1 MLYSIKHLM
10 SSPHRL
16 NLASQILRQH
26 TLARLYLV
34 LEGRPPASI
43 PGPNHVTHSPLSP
56 PLPSLGNGPAGY
68 RGVGPARGAPVGVS
82 FKSHL
87 PWLPERA
94 FSPP

>member
-16 NLASQILRQH
+16 NLASQILMQH
-26 TLARLYLV
+26 TLTRLSLV

-56 PLPSLGNGPAGY
+56 PPPVTRQRPRWIPGSWSCPWGP
-68 RGVGPARGAPVGVS
+68 RGSVV
-82 FKSHL
+82 
-87 PWLPERA
+87 
-94 FSPP
+94 